1 MAIKLQGYVFKNDGT
16 ALSGATVQVYDTSD
30 SSTEG
35 SPVNTDSNGLWTYA
49 DISTDALY
57 DVKISSGGSVR
68 WRMGEDKIQIKE
80 AYIRNDTSA
89 TQSPLYVA
97 NATNATSVKVLDLS
111 NKNST
116 RADNDEIYISFNL
129 NDDGGT
135 SDEFARITAV
145 ATDVSA
151 GAEDGAL
158 VFSVADTD
166 NSGNLQEAFRISSST
181 GGTVSQ
187 TFTTDS
193 FTIGTGSDTDIVLN
207 FNANTSDGVLTWME
221 DEDYFKFSDEILMN
235 STEKI
240 LFGDTGT
247 FIHQSSD
254 GVLTITS
261 DTTVDI
267 NGAVVFDGAITGATN
282 ITLSGEL
289 DAATLDISGNADI
302 DGTLEADA
310 ITVDGTTLAEYI
322 SDTVGAMVTSNT
334 ESGITVAYQD
344 GDNTLDFTVGTLNQD
359 TTGTAAIA
367 TTVTITDNE
376 STNEDNAI
384 IFTAGGDV
392 DGGNIGLESDGTLTY
407 NPSTGKITATGFI
420 GALTGNADT
429 ATLATTVTITDNE
442 NTNENNA
449 IIFTAGGDLDGGNLG
464 LESDGDLYYNPSTG
478 TLTVTN
484 VSVSGTF
491 TTVNSVTMDSNNAV
505 IFEGTSADAHE
516 TTLTSVDATG
526 DRTISLPNVSGT
538 LPVLAAASA
547 TQITATPA
555 EINLIDGGESR
566 GTTAVASGDGILIN
580 DDGTMRMTNVDTV
593 STYFASH
600 SVGGGNIVTT
610 GALNS
615 GSITSGFGNID
626 NGSSTL
632 DTGAITG
639 TTIDASTDFTVG
651 TTVITDDSI
660 VMTPSTSDTVTI
672 AGATNGVLNITT
684 VDNAAAAANLNVTID
699 GDITLDAAGNIELD
713 SATGIFILEDGGTEV
728 LRITEGNSGDVTV
741 KLAVDGKDLIF
752 ADNGDAIG
760 LKILDAAAGINVAG
774 EVQTTGIGYTD
785 GDNAITIADGGGITA
800 AAGITSTAA
809 SNTFGASS
817 FNDGNITNVGDIALD
832 SISADGTDINIATTD
847 NSATAFTIKQGSD
860 AYLIVDTAN
869 SSESVSIGT
878 GISGT
883 AITLGHSTSE
893 TTVADNLT
901 VTGDTTSTGNITMGE
916 AGKIDFGDTAPA
928 DNAATGMIF
937 SFTAGATLAIGDV
950 VYMHTDGEVAKADAD
965 AVTSMPAIGICVS
978 SGSDGNAVDVMVQGV
993 MHDTSAFPTFTI
1005 GNDLFV
1011 STTAGAVAATA
1022 PSGSG
1027 DTVQKIGVAIH
1038 ADKAYFNFNT
1048 TEILLA

>member
-1 MAIKLQGYVFKNDGT
+1 MAIIYHSGYVFKDDGT
-16 ALSGATVQVYDTSD
+16 AVSGATVQLYQTDSDTLV
-30 SSTEG
+30 TVIEG
-35 SPVNTDSNGLWTYA
+35 GTSVTTDSNGYYTA
-49 DISTDALY
+49 SVTEASATSGY
-57 DVKISSGGSVR
+57 DVKITSGSSLRKRRGNDR
-68 WRMGEDKIQIKE
+68 LQIE
-80 AYIRNDTSA
+80 ELDIRNDQA
-89 TQSPLYVA
+89 NTQGGLLVA
-97 NATNATSVKVLDLS
+97 NTTNNAS
-111 NKNST
+111 NKVATFAGRNTTGAS
-116 RADNDEIYISFNL
+116 NDEIYLSFELHNAA
-129 NDDGGT
+129 
-135 SDEFARITAV
+135 EAVEEYARMTVVAKDATA
-145 ATDVSA
+145 DS
-151 GAEDGAL
+151 EDGEIQFDVMKAGTL
-158 VFSVADTD
+158 TKVWT
-166 NSGNLQEAFRISSST
+166 ISSST
-181 GGTVSQ
+181 AGATSMDMDV
-187 TFTTDS
+187 DS
-193 FTIGTGSDTDIVLN
+193 FTIGTGAAGKDITLTFDAETN
-207 FNANTSDGVLTWME
+207 DGVITWME
-221 DEDYFKFSDEILMN
+221 DEDYFKFSDEVLMN

-310 ITVDGTTLAEYI
+310 ITVDGATLAEFV

-344 GDNTLDFTVGTLNQD
+344 ADNTLDFTVGTLNQD

-376 STNEDNAI
+376 STNESNAI

-442 NTNENNA
+442 STNENNA

-491 TTVNSVTMDSNNAV
+491 STVNSVTMDANNAV
-505 IFEGTSADAHE
+505 IFEGTTADAYE
-516 TTLTSVDATG
+516 TTLTSVDATA
-526 DRTISLPNVSGT
+526 DRTISLPNVGGT

-547 TQITATPA
+547 TQISATPG
-555 EINLIDGGESR
+555 EINLIDGDTAR

-580 DDGTMRMTNVDTV
+580 DGGTMRMTNVDTV

-600 SVGGGNIVTT
+600 AVGGGSIVTT
-610 GALNS
+610 GALDS

-639 TTIDASTDFTVG
+639 TTIDASTDFTIG

-699 GDITLDAAGNIELD
+699 GAITLDAAGNIELD
-713 SATGIFILEDGGTEV
+713 SATGIFIFEDGGTEV
-728 LRITEGNSGDVTV
+728 LRITEGNSGDVTI
-741 KLAVDGKDLIF
+741 KTAVNAKDLIF
-752 ADNGDAIG
+752 TDNGDATNM
-760 LKILDAAAGINVAG
+760 KILDAAAGINVPG
-774 EVQTTGIGYTD
+774 EVQTTKIAFTD
-785 GDNAITIADGGGITA
+785 GDDAITVADGGGITA

-809 SNTFGASS
+809 ANSFGAST
-817 FNDGNITNVGDIALD
+817 FAGDITLGET
-832 SISADGTDINIATTD
+832 GT
-847 NSATAFTIKQGSD
+847 
-860 AYLIVDTAN
+860 
-869 SSESVSIGT
+869 VSIGT
-878 GISGT
+878 P
-883 AITLGHSTSE
+883 LLP
-893 TTVADNLT
+893 TTDH
-901 VTGDTTSTGNITMGE
+901 TSTGLTAEMLAGGGIAAFDLVCIHTTTQEVVE
-916 AGKIDFGDTAPA
+916 ADASAIATTRVIGIAPAAISDTA
-928 DNAATGMIF
+928 TGTILLQGF
-937 SFTAGATLAIGDV
+937 IRDDTWTWTTGSPLYLSETAGAMTHTAPTTDGAFVVVVGIALSPDV
-950 VYMHTDGEVAKADAD
+950 VY
-965 AVTSMPAIGICVS
+965 I
-978 SGSDGNAVDVMVQGV
+978 N
-993 MHDTSAFPTFTI
+993 
-1005 GNDLFV
+1005 
-1011 STTAGAVAATA
+1011 
-1022 PSGSG
+1022 PSL
-1027 DTVQKIGVAIH
+1027 DIIEH
-1038 ADKAYFNFNT
+1038 A
-1048 TEILLA
+1048 